1 MNSLLVRSQ
10 GGNLSV
16 WIFYIKVSNVSV
28 SAQVGG
34 GDGRANGARVA
45 ASTGGEVGG
54 VKRDRNE
61 ESRSVSD
68 SSDSYEM
75 IEYGLK

>member
-1 MNSLLVRSQ
+1 M
-10 GGNLSV
+10 
-16 WIFYIKVSNVSV
+16 

-34 GDGRANGARVA
+34 GDGRANGA
-45 ASTGGEVGG
+45 GGEVGG
-54 VKRDRNE
+54 PRRDRNE